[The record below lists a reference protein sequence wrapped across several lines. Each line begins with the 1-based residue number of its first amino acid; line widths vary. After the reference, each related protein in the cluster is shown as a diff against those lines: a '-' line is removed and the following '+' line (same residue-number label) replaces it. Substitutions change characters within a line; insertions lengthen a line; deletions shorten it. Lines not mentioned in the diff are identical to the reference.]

1 MVTFPVEEKVPEA
14 SVFVVFT
21 GEGVPN
27 ILRTERINEHTVAA
41 IAPGWPAHQCLSA
54 MPSGLTCASSCR

>member
-41 IAPGWPAHQCLSA
+41 IAPGWPAPQCLSA
-54 MPSGLTCASSCR
+54 TCASSCC